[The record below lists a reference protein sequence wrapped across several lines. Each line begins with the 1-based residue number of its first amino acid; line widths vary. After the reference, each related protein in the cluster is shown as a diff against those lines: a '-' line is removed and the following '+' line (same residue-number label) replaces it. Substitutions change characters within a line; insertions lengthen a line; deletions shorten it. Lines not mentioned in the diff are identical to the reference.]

1 MTRNILITFHDNF
14 PFWKNLMLKTHLAG
28 KKIPWCNSEKTTREL
43 LHLGNTG
50 FLNSSLTRAEKKI
63 SKRRLG
69 TLEKTKK
76 PQTNKKQQNT
86 CTQKTKPHDIVCAW
100 VNALSNK
107 IQPEKSVKSL
117 PQSSSLPCCT
127 CLQLEKELS
136 CRNVTLLGWFPVH
149 ILQYWRHCNFDAQWD
164 EKRMPSKTVKE
175 ILSTT
180 FPKDLLCTSFNL
192 SQALLIFCRNPPGHL

>member
-1 MTRNILITFHDNF
+1 MTRNILITFRDNF

-43 LHLGNTG
+43 LHLGNIG

-86 CTQKTKPHDIVCAW
+86 CTQKTKHT
-100 VNALSNK
+100 NK
-107 IQPEKSVKSL
+107 TPN
-117 PQSSSLPCCT
+117 P
-127 CLQLEKELS
+127 
-136 CRNVTLLGWFPVH
+136 
-149 ILQYWRHCNFDAQWD
+149 
-164 EKRMPSKTVKE
+164 M
-175 ILSTT
+175 ILSM
-180 FPKDLLCTSFNL
+180 LESM
-192 SQALLIFCRNPPGHL
+192 R